1 VRRSVP
7 EFAVTATCVLP
18 DPFPSRA
25 VVIDI
30 HATSAATVQAH
41 PVSVVTDTVS
51 EPPSEPMDAADRSSE
66 YRHGA
71 ASCVISIDDPA
82 TTIAPLRAL
91 GVLFAVTPKLI
102 VAAPCPLA
110 GPSTAIQVT
119 AGCMAH
125 AQSRSAA
132 IVTAPVPPAAP
143 NEARELAAVIW
154 HFAEPGAVTLR
165 EEDEEVHAA
174 AAAARTA
181 VPNQENPRGTRQR

>member
-1 VRRSVP
+1 
-7 EFAVTATCVLP
+7 VLP

-30 HATSAATVQAH
+30 HETSAATVQAH
-41 PVSVVTDTVS
+41 PVSVVTDTVN
-51 EPPSEPMDAADRSSE
+51 EPPSGPTDAVDRSSE

-91 GVLFAVTPKLI
+91 GALFADTPKLI

-110 GPSTAIQVT
+110 GPSTAIHVT

-125 AQSRSAA
+125 AQSRSAE
-132 IVTAPVPPAAP
+132 IVTAAVPPAAP

-154 HFAEPGAVTLR
+154 HFAEAGAVTLR
-165 EEDEEVHAA
+165 AEDEEVHDA